1 MKINETLIYI
11 VIFCVLLFLLYIIPK
26 MMIFLFHSIMGFIL
40 IFTIIYLFSRKKNS
54 FDFNHSL
61 AFGLLMIFII
71 FYLSISKS
79 VSSNNSLGV
88 NSLGVNSL
96 NVASLN
102 VASLKEG
109 YVSSTWSEKLIQQF
123 LTYQYY
129 HNPNYIFDINIIQKQ
144 ASSKEVEDY
153 LKNGKWNWSPQVEN
167 IYKKYIY
174 NAPFVSFDEKSS
186 IENAKKIYNEKAIT
200 DLMSWNSKEGYFI
213 LNGAV
218 LGQSKNLPKNI
229 NNQIKCNTKGQMMKI
244 INKDVDIYPGY
255 MIQEKTILPFE
266 DIPKTLTG
274 FQFIDGPCNPCIQ
287 EKNNTC
293 KFKLNI
299 GDGGEISSI
308 WKYLWGLNN
317 TEYTKKENR
326 ENVGVQPPK
335 VDPLYEENLQVN
347 QNF

>member
-1 MKINETLIYI
+1 MKINETLIYF

-26 MMIFLFHSIMGFIL
+26 MMIFLFHSIMGFIM
-40 IFTIIYLFSRKKNS
+40 IFTIIYLLSRKKNS
-54 FDFNHSL
+54 FQFNHSF

-79 VSSNNSLGV
+79 IFSNKVVPLGV
-88 NSLGVNSL
+88 VP
-96 NVASLN
+96 
-102 VASLKEG
+102 LKEG
-109 YVSSTWSEKLIQQF
+109 YVSSTWSEELIQKF

-144 ASSKEVEDY
+144 ATPKEAEEY
-153 LKNGKWNWSPQVEN
+153 LKNGKWKWSPEVEKV
-167 IYKKYIY
+167 YKKYIY
-174 NAPFVSFDEKSS
+174 NAPFVSFDEGSS
-186 IENAKKIYNEKAIT
+186 MDNAKRIYNEKAIT
-200 DLMSWNSKEGYFI
+200 DLMAWNSKEGQFI

-244 INKDVDIYPGY
+244 INRDVDIYPGY

-274 FQFIDGPCNPCIQ
+274 FQFIDEPCNPCIQ
-287 EKNNTC
+287 DKKKC
-293 KFKLNI
+293 KFTLNI

-308 WKYLWGLNN
+308 WKYIWGTNN
-317 TEYTKKENR
+317 KEGTNNKKGKDDKDDNETNR
-326 ENVGVQPPK
+326 EINIGVTPPK
-335 VDPLYEENLQVN
+335 VDPLYEKNLRVN
-347 QNF
+347 MNF

>member
-11 VIFCVLLFLLYIIPK
+11 IIFFLLLFLLYFIPK
-26 MMIFLFHSIMGFIL
+26 LMIFLFNSIMGFII
-40 IFTIIYLFSRKKNS
+40 IFTIIYLISRKKNS
-54 FDFNHSL
+54 FRFNHSM
-61 AFGLLMIFII
+61 AFGLFMIFII
-71 FYLSISKS
+71 FYLSISKMIF
-79 VSSNNSLGV
+79 SNKGASLP
-88 NSLGVNSL
+88 
-96 NVASLN
+96 VASLP

-109 YVSSTWSEKLIQQF
+109 YTSSSWSDDLIDRF
-123 LTYQYY
+123 LAYQYY

-144 ASSKEVEDY
+144 ASAKEAEKY
-153 LKNGKWNWSPQVEN
+153 LKNGKWNWSSEVEK
-167 IYKKYIY
+167 IYKQYIY
-174 NAPFVSFDEKSS
+174 NAPFVSFDTNASM
-186 IENAKKIYNEKAIT
+186 ENAKKIYNEEAIT
-200 DLMSWNSKEGYFI
+200 QLMSWNSKEGQFI

-218 LGQSKNLPKNI
+218 IGHSKNLPKNV

-255 MIQEKTILPFE
+255 MIQEKTILPSE

-274 FQFIDGPCNPCIQ
+274 FQFIDGNCNPCIQ

-308 WKYLWGLNN
+308 WKYLWGLNK

-335 VDPLYEENLQVN
+335 VDPLYEKNLQIN

>member
-26 MMIFLFHSIMGFIL
+26 MMIFLFHSIIGFIL

-88 NSLGVNSL
+88 N
-96 NVASLN
+96 
-102 VASLKEG
+102 SLKEG

-287 EKNNTC
+287 DKKKC
-293 KFKLNI
+293 KFTLNI
-299 GDGGEISSI
+299 GDGGEVSSI
-308 WKYLWGLNN
+308 WKYIWGINN
-317 TEYTKKENR
+317 EEGINNEKDINKEI
-326 ENVGVQPPK
+326 GVIPPK
-335 VDPLYEENLQVN
+335 VDPLYEKNLRIN
-347 QNF
+347 MNF

>member
-1 MKINETLIYI
+1 
-11 VIFCVLLFLLYIIPK
+11 
-26 MMIFLFHSIMGFIL
+26 
-40 IFTIIYLFSRKKNS
+40 
-54 FDFNHSL
+54 
-61 AFGLLMIFII
+61 MIFII

-88 NSLGVNSL
+88 N
-96 NVASLN
+96 
-102 VASLKEG
+102 SLKEG

-287 EKNNTC
+287 DKKKC
-293 KFKLNI
+293 KFTLNI
-299 GDGGEISSI
+299 GDGGEVSSI
-308 WKYLWGLNN
+308 WKYIWGINN
-317 TEYTKKENR
+317 EEGINNEKDINKEI
-326 ENVGVQPPK
+326 GVIPPK
-335 VDPLYEENLQVN
+335 VDPLYEKNLRIN
-347 QNF
+347 MNF